1 MVKNI
6 KEKGKN
12 ILLEM
17 KNNLEKMGT
26 GQADNAKD
34 YSRQWLWLLHIAPEN
49 NDKNAIR
56 CWENGQQTINQK
68 RNSALSSS
76 EKQAART
83 YKYARADVSV

>member
-56 CWENGQQTINQK
+56 CWKNRQKKINQK

>member
-1 MVKNI
+1 
-6 KEKGKN
+6 
-12 ILLEM
+12 M

-56 CWENGQQTINQK
+56 YWENGQNLLKHVEKTDK
-68 RNSALSSS
+68 SPLYAL
-76 EKQAART
+76 EKQT
-83 YKYARADVSV
+83 KVD

>member
-1 MVKNI
+1 
-6 KEKGKN
+6 
-12 ILLEM
+12 M

-56 CWENGQQTINQK
+56 CWENGQNRLKHVEKTDKSPSLCIEKKQTK
-68 RNSALSSS
+68 
-76 EKQAART
+76 
-83 YKYARADVSV
+83 DD

>member
-56 CWENGQQTINQK
+56 C
-68 RNSALSSS
+68 
-76 EKQAART
+76 
-83 YKYARADVSV
+83 